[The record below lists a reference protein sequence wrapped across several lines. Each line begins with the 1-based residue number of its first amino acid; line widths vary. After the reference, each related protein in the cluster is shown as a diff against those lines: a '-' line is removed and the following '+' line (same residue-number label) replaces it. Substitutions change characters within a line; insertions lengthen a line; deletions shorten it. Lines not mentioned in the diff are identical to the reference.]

1 MYCASRHISAL
12 SGKKNNRLFHDSIL
26 KIRDK
31 TAENKPGIL
40 KILEKFYMF
49 CSHSTLGKEATFPF
63 VEDIP
68 IP

>member
-26 KIRDK
+26 KIKDK

-40 KILEKFYMF
+40 KNLYCNPWYIPTLSEKNIKRF
-49 CSHSTLGKEATFPF
+49 
-63 VEDIP
+63 
-68 IP
+68 